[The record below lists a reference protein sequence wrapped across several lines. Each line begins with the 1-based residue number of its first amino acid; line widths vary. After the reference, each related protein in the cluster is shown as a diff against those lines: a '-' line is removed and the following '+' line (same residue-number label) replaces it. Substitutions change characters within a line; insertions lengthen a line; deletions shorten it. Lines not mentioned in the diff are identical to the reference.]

1 MEVIIRWV
9 VDYLLTS
16 LPSLEGYTPVT
27 FFIALVTPCS
37 VFQVRILNV
46 ISLCRNNSDGVRP
59 LIPPG
64 FLYLFYHLTNRA
76 SYLSLPSSMFE
87 LCSAAATTHFSLSCY
102 MPILFCSVYRI
113 WESPYLLC
121 CYLQASAFR
130 LWM

>member
-1 MEVIIRWV
+1 MV
-9 VDYLLTS
+9 LTLKDLS
-16 LPSLEGYTPVT
+16 DAPGKTQSRGGRNQLSDKLPSLEGYTPVT

-102 MPILFCSVYRI
+102 MPILFCSCV
-113 WESPYLLC
+113 
-121 CYLQASAFR
+121 
-130 LWM
+130 